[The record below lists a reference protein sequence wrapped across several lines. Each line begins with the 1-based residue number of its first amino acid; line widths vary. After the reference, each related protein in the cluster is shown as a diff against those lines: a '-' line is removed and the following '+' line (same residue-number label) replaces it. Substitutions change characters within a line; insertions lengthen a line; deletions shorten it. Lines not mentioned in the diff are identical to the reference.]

1 MNTGEIARIVGD
13 QRTYLRRTLRLMSML
28 DVARS

>member
-1 MNTGEIARIVGD
+1 MNTEEIARIVGD
-13 QRTYLRRTLRLMSML
+13 QRTYFRRAPRLMSML

>member
-1 MNTGEIARIVGD
+1 MNTEEIARIVGD
-13 QRTYLRRTLRLMSML
+13 QPPTLRRTPRLMSML